1 MADDAG
7 AGQRR
12 ARAVAALADY
22 LGERDRRRRDED
34 DRVRWVLTMI
44 ERTNDAA
51 IRSLRRRAS
60 LSADDERELILREVV
75 VRALLRSDVRRVDD
89 VPDVR

>member
-1 MADDAG
+1 
-7 AGQRR
+7 
-12 ARAVAALADY
+12 
-22 LGERDRRRRDED
+22 
-34 DRVRWVLTMI
+34 MI

-89 VPDVR
+89 VPDVW